1 MALTVEQLIQAI
13 GADINDDFEEVQ
25 RTLTQAQLM
34 VQNYVSENV
43 VPQEIVD
50 LAVLRVAQALWNANH
65 VPAQSGNS
73 FYETTEAPAPVN
85 RDPMTTAYVILRK
98 WVLPW

>member
-1 MALTVEQLIQAI
+1 MALTVEQLVQAI
-13 GADINDDFEEVQ
+13 GADINDHFEEVQ
-25 RTLTQAQLM
+25 RTLTQATLM
-34 VQNYVSENV
+34 VQNYVLDNV
-43 VPQEIVD
+43 VPEEIVD
-50 LAVLRVAQALWNANH
+50 LAVLRVAQALWNVNH

>member
-1 MALTVEQLIQAI
+1 MALSVEQLVQAI
-13 GADINDDFEEVQ
+13 GADINEHLEEVQ
-25 RTLTQAQLM
+25 RTLTQATLM
-34 VQNYVSENV
+34 VQNYVLDSV
-43 VPQEIVD
+43 VPEEIVD
-50 LAVLRVAQALWNANH
+50 LAVLRVAQALWNVNN